1 MPKRAAKKK
10 PSQRVERTRNNG
22 RWTESRFK
30 SFIVGVLRAAMRKWG
45 AFHDAKREAERE
57 TRVDK
62 ATGRKRKMY
71 ECAGCTRLF
80 KSDEVHVDHIQPV
93 FDPLKRIPAE
103 ETDWTEVINRMFCE
117 IDNLQVLC
125 HTCHGIKT
133 ENERKQRYGSKGD

>member
-1 MPKRAAKKK
+1 MPKRKVAKKT
-10 PSQRVERTRNNG
+10 SQRVARTRNNG
-22 RWTESRFK
+22 KWTEARFK

-45 AFHDAKREAERE
+45 AFHDAKKAAEKG

-80 KSDEVHVDHIQPV
+80 KSDEVHVDHIEPV
-93 FDPLKRIPAE
+93 FDPHKRIPAIQ
-103 ETDWTEVINRMFCE
+103 TNWTEVVNRMFCE
-117 IDNLQVLC
+117 VDNLQVLC

-133 ENERKQRYGSKGD
+133 ENERKQRYGKEE